1 MEPHAREFLEGYT
14 IRRGPRVLQWGLFKE
29 LNDRVLFREEII
41 GSFDDST
48 RLIVQTNLV
57 ETPRALD
64 APNEKLE
71 DVAVHQLIENPR
83 LKGREDSVMV
93 DLTGVV
99 TEPCL
104 DLDYDEPPLEGKGGI
119 GHLKEGGVREGDNL
133 DRGDV
138 NRPRFR
144 SLLPTLCPTLLCFI

>member
-1 MEPHAREFLEGYT
+1 M
-14 IRRGPRVLQWGLFKE
+14 FKE

-71 DVAVHQLIENPR
+71 DVAVQELIEKPR

-104 DLDYDEPPLEGKGGI
+104 DLDYDELPLE
-119 GHLKEGGVREGDNL
+119 
-133 DRGDV
+133 
-138 NRPRFR
+138 
-144 SLLPTLCPTLLCFI
+144 